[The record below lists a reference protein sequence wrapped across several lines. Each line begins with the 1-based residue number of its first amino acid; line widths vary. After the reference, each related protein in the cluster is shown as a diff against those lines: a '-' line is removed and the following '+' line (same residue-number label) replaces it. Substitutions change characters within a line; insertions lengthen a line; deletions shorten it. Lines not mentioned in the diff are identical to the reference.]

1 MFKRLLILCLLVVVL
16 ATAGTG
22 LWVWQGL
29 STLKTPVALSEP
41 VLFNV
46 EHGSTFSGV
55 ARQLERNGLV
65 KDSLWL
71 RLWGRLHPDRNLI
84 QAGTYEF
91 ASGDTALAMVNKMV
105 NGETKTWS
113 VQFIEGWRFADLRAA
128 LERQDHLDIMSA
140 GLTDAELMTRLG
152 HPDEHPEGRFFPDTY
167 VFTGQESDLD
177 ILRRAYD
184 RMQSIL
190 QEEWQAKADD
200 LPYENPYEALIM
212 ASIVEKETGVPDERS
227 QIAGVFVRR
236 LEKGMRLQT
245 DPTVIYGLGDNY
257 DGNITRKN
265 LRTVTPYN
273 TYRISGLPPTPIALP
288 GRDAIHAAL
297 HPDAG
302 ESLYFVAR
310 GDGSHVFS
318 RTLQEHQRAVREF
331 QLRRRSDYRSSPQ
344 TQ

>member
-1 MFKRLLILCLLVVVL
+1 MFKRLLILCLLLVL
-16 ATAGTG
+16 ASAGTG

-29 STLKTPVALSEP
+29 ATLKTPVTLSEP

-65 KDSLWL
+65 GDSLWL

-91 ASGDTALAMVNKMV
+91 VSGDTALAMVRKMV
-105 NGETKTWS
+105 NGDTKTWS
-113 VQFIEGWRFADLRAA
+113 VQFIEGWRFADLRQA
-128 LERQDHLDIMSA
+128 LEKQQHLDIASS
-140 GLTDAELMTRLG
+140 GLTDAELMKRLG

-167 VFTGQESDLD
+167 VYTGQESDLD

-190 QEEWQAKADD
+190 QEEWQGRADD
-200 LPYENPYEALIM
+200 LPYESPYEALIM

-245 DPTVIYGLGDNY
+245 DPTVIYGLGDSY

-265 LRTVTPYN
+265 LRAVTPYN

-288 GRDAIHAAL
+288 GREAIHAAL
-297 HPDAG
+297 HPDDG
-302 ESLYFVAR
+302 DSLYFVAR

-318 RTLQEHQRAVREF
+318 RTLQEHQRAVRDF

-344 TQ
+344 SQ